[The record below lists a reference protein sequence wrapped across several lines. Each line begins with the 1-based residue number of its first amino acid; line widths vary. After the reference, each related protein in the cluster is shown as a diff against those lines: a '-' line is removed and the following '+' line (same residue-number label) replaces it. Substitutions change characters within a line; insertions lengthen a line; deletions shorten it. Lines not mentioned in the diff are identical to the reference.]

1 MSYLVKKAV
10 GPVSLD
16 AAWDSPAWS
25 HACELKLDYVFDRS
39 STHHPDTRIR
49 MLYDDQNI
57 YGLFQVH
64 DQYVKAVAEKNQEQ
78 VCRDSCVEFFVKP
91 AGAERYF
98 NFEMNCGGTIL
109 LYHVKNCRAGDYTPV
124 PEEDLATIERF
135 HTLPA
140 RITEEITEEITWR
153 LGFRIPIAFFVKYS
167 KINPNLSGQKWTAN
181 FTKCADATSHP
192 HWLSWQALPKCDFHL
207 PDFFGELDFE

>member
-1 MSYLVKKAV
+1 MSYLVKRAV
-10 GPVSLD
+10 SPVDLA

-25 HACELKLDYVFDRS
+25 HAVELKLDYVFDRS
-39 STHHPDTRIR
+39 SSHHPDTRIR

-91 AGAERYF
+91 AGADRYF

-109 LYHVKNCRAGDYTPV
+109 LYHVKNCRAGDYTV
-124 PEEDLATIERF
+124 IPESDLAEIERF
-135 HTLPA
+135 HTLPC
-140 RITEEITEEITWR
+140 RVPDEIAEPVTWR
-153 LGFRIPIAFFVKYS
+153 LGFRIPVAFFEKYS
-167 KINPNLSGQKWTAN
+167 HIDPKLSGQKWTAN
-181 FTKCADATSHP
+181 FTKCADMTSHP

-207 PDFFGELDFE
+207 PDHFGILEFE